1 MDIDFLK
8 SQAERCRRLAQGI
21 DPFTEKR
28 LLDLAR
34 QYDER
39 IAELERGCRPSVASQ
54 NLKSG

>member
-8 SQAERCRRLAQGI
+8 SQAERCRCLAPGT

-39 IAELERGCRPSVASQ
+39 IAELERGYRPSVASQ
-54 NLKSG
+54 SLKSG